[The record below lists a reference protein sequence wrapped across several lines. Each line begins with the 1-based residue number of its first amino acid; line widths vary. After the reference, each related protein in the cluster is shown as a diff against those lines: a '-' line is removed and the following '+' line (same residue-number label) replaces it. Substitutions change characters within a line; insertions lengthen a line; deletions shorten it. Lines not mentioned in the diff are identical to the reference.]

1 MAICV
6 LIADD
11 HSAVREGLHMFLG
24 RDPEFVVVGEGS
36 NKSRAVFQALLSLS
50 TLYAVS
56 PDVLTNDTS
65 FSVLLPFLPPA

>member
-1 MAICV
+1 MAIRV

-11 HSAVREGLHMFLG
+11 HSVVRGELHMFLG

-36 NKSRAVFQALLSLS
+36 SKSRAVFQALLSLS

-56 PDVLTNDTS
+56 PGVLTNDTS
-65 FSVLLPFLPPA
+65 FSVLLPFLPLA